1 MRALPVLAWQSAPY
15 RRTWRLEV
23 MSAFVQPMLYL
34 LGLGIG
40 VGALVD
46 RNASA
51 TDALGGLG
59 YAAFVAPG
67 LVMTTAMSLASND
80 SMWPVMSGLQWGRG
94 YHAIAATPLGSREIV
109 RAHLLWIWIRCGYSA
124 AAVCAALACFSST
137 RSAGLPLMVPV
148 AALVGS
154 AFAMPIMAFSV
165 TAKMDG
171 SFAAIQ
177 RFVVIPLF
185 LFGGAFYPL
194 DTMPAAVQWV
204 AMAAPLWHGVVL
216 ARSFASGGIEG
227 LSVLGHLAYLLAFAA
242 VGAVAA
248 ERRLRRR
255 LYP

>member
-1 MRALPVLAWQSAPY
+1 MRAARVLAWQSAPY

-23 MSAFVQPMLYL
+23 MSAFVQPLLYL

-46 RNASA
+46 RNAASTA
-51 TDALGGLG
+51 ALGGLS

-67 LVMTTAMSLASND
+67 LVMTAAMSLASND
-80 SMWPVMSGLQWGRG
+80 SMWPVMSALQWGRG
-94 YHAIAATPLGSREIV
+94 YQAIAATPLGAGDIV
-109 RAHLLWIWIRCGYSA
+109 RAHSLWLSVRCGYSA
-124 AAVCAALACFSST
+124 AAVCAALALFPAT
-137 RSAGLPLMVPV
+137 RNSGLPFMVPV
-148 AALVGS
+148 AMLVGT
-154 AFAMPIMAFSV
+154 AFGMPIMAFSV

-177 RFVVIPLF
+177 RFVIVPLF

-194 DTMPAAVQWV
+194 DSMPAFVQWIAAV
-204 AMAAPLWHGVVL
+204 APLSHGVSV
-216 ARSFASGGIEG
+216 ARSLASG
-227 LSVLGHLAYLLAFAA
+227 SADAAAFAAHLAYLSAWSL
-242 VGAVAA
+242 VGGVVA